1 MPRFASPPESVSHVQ
16 PGASHY
22 CTVAFTDPHLFCSLS
37 CETMS
42 ERARREKQA
51 KLSKLAELKRA
62 REGGGRSYKVRL
74 GRAWLTRG
82 ADRERTRFQVEEDDR
97 LYDEVT
103 EDQYKSVVRGRLAQD
118 DFVVDDGVGGY
129 MDTGVDDFEE
139 PEADEESEEER
150 SKSKGTRF
158 IGIFTVCV

>member
-1 MPRFASPPESVSHVQ
+1 
-16 PGASHY
+16 
-22 CTVAFTDPHLFCSLS
+22 
-37 CETMS
+37 MS

-62 REGGGRSYKVRL
+62 REGGGRSYKVRP

-82 ADRERTRFQVEEDDR
+82 ADLERTRFQVEEDDR

-150 SKSKGTRF
+150 SKSKCTR
-158 IGIFTVCV
+158 ISVIFTTFV

>member
-1 MPRFASPPESVSHVQ
+1 MSSQARLITAPSRLPIRTFLSPTPLKPCRKGRVGRNRQNYPSSQSSSGRV
-16 PGASHY
+16 
-22 CTVAFTDPHLFCSLS
+22 
-37 CETMS
+37 
-42 ERARREKQA
+42 REA
-51 KLSKLAELKRA
+51 GDHTR
-62 REGGGRSYKVRL
+62 YV
-74 GRAWLTRG
+74 RAWLTRG

-150 SKSKGTRF
+150 SKSKGMRF
-158 IGIFTVCV
+158 PDIFTACAQHPAVE

>member
-1 MPRFASPPESVSHVQ
+1 MR
-16 PGASHY
+16 
-22 CTVAFTDPHLFCSLS
+22 VAGEHT
-37 CETMS
+37 
-42 ERARREKQA
+42 R
-51 KLSKLAELKRA
+51 
-62 REGGGRSYKVRL
+62 YVY
-74 GRAWLTRG
+74 AWLTRG
-82 ADRERTRFQVEEDDR
+82 TDRERTRFQVEEDDR

-139 PEADEESEEER
+139 PEADEQSEEER

-158 IGIFTVCV
+158 PVIFTTCVKNQVAE